1 MNANSP
7 GKQFLTQM
15 VNAPG
20 VSGILIPLA
29 RNRWLLPQALRLHL
43 KAQLRVRQALVSAPL
58 PDGAVVKLWHDSLSS
73 DVSTRIYWDGFAG
86 YESGTPHFFFDRC
99 RNARVV
105 LDIGANVGYYSIL
118 AALSNPDAE
127 IIAFEPVPQLYDRLV
142 RNVELNQLGSRI
154 KAMKLAV
161 SDRCDEIPLY
171 VPNNGVLCESSILAG
186 FRPDSMQLR
195 AEATT
200 VDSFLQSH
208 GVGSVDLIKIDVEGA
223 EHLVFEGMW
232 KTLERMQSDI
242 ICEVLP
248 GRFRAETEDRLA
260 SLGYRFAWICD
271 GKLVRMQR
279 IRPDTHYLNPNFY
292 FSTHLY
298 Q

>member
-1 MNANSP
+1 MNASSR
-7 GKQFLTQM
+7 GKQFMRHVLDAAG
-15 VNAPG
+15 VNG
-20 VSGILIPLA
+20 VLIFLL
-29 RNRWLLPQALRLHL
+29 RNRWLLPQTVRLRLE
-43 KAQLRVRQALVSAPL
+43 AQVRVRQPIVSARL
-58 PDGAVVKLWHDSLSS
+58 PGGAVLRLWHDDLSS
-73 DVSTRIYWDGFAG
+73 DVTNKILLQGFAG
-86 YESGTPHFFFDRC
+86 YENGTPSFFVDRC
-99 RNARVV
+99 RKAQVV

-127 IIAFEPVPQLYDRLV
+127 VIAFEPVPQLYDRLV

-154 KAMKLAV
+154 KAMNLAV

-200 VDSFLQSH
+200 VDTFLQAH

-223 EHLVFEGMW
+223 EHLVFKGMW

-248 GRFRAETEDRLA
+248 GRFRAETEERLA

-279 IRPDTHYLNPNFY
+279 IQPDTQYLNPNFY